1 MGQTKIQKKKN
12 GQYVVT
18 VPRGIAQGMNLEN
31 AKVDWN
37 MKSANRLELDIER
50 DMDD

>member
-31 AKVDWN
+31 AEVDWN
-37 MKSANRLELDIER
+37 MKSRNRIELDIER
-50 DMDD
+50 NTED